1 MADDCVQVFLK
12 LSGEHGSEEEIAA
25 IHVLADELAEAIE
38 EREAG
43 DYDGDEFGGGFCKLF
58 MYGPDADKL
67 FNAVRKRLLASPL
80 SRGGHAVKLYGQATN
95 ADVKE
100 VRVDL

>member
-1 MADDCVQVFLK
+1 
-12 LSGEHGSEEEIAA
+12 
-25 IHVLADELAEAIE
+25 
-38 EREAG
+38 
-43 DYDGDEFGGGFCKLF
+43 

-80 SRGGHAVKLYGQATN
+80 SRGGHAIKLYGQATN